1 MALNCLRQLARW
13 AAFVDLGASLLTELC
28 PQVLSLSANGL
39 FQVAGPVYEGNFQVQ
54 RGVWESWQ
62 LLVGLSWLL
71 YAKSWPAG
79 PAHRELI
86 DLLISFHHR
95 KWWASLLTYIVRCCI
110 SGGRCLSVD
119 WNRRYVAVKVVRN
132 GSIDNIKK
140 SYPRTWPNFKISL
153 VLKFTAPSWC
163 VSGGEPVPVGRLFGG
178 MQIIDSKCIDIGLS
192 VRGTCFYYLCNTRY
206 PLSAIC
212 HRHQIAAQSLMIIV
226 IHPKCVRKFKFKS
239 SRDARFL
246 Y

>member
-1 MALNCLRQLARW
+1 MALNCLRQLARR

-54 RGVWESWQ
+54 RCFCYLLAGLSPVFVLRGSVVCFRGVWEWWQ

-79 PAHRELI
+79 HAHRELI
-86 DLLISFHHR
+86 DLLVSFHHR

-132 GSIDNIKK
+132 GSIDNKK
-140 SYPRTWPNFKISL
+140 
-153 VLKFTAPSWC
+153 
-163 VSGGEPVPVGRLFGG
+163 
-178 MQIIDSKCIDIGLS
+178 IIPENLTQFQDLAC
-192 VRGTCFYYLCNTRY
+192 
-206 PLSAIC
+206 A
-212 HRHQIAAQSLMIIV
+212 
-226 IHPKCVRKFKFKS
+226 
-239 SRDARFL
+239 
-246 Y
+246 